1 MTTKTDMTVATE
13 IKRQLGN
20 KCLAMIGAKNIFGGE
35 KHLQMK
41 LGRNAH
47 KWTHLTIT
55 LNDMD
60 TYDLRFIRIF
70 KMDIKNEKIVS
81 GVYADMLHNVI
92 EDVTGMYTSL

>member
-1 MTTKTDMTVATE
+1 MATKTDMTIATE

-20 KCLAMIGAKNIFGGE
+20 KCLVMIGAKNIFGGE

-41 LGRNAH
+41 LGRNAG

-60 TYDLRFIRIF
+60 TYDFRFVRIF
-70 KMDIKNEKIVS
+70 KMDIRDEKVVD
-81 GVYADMLHNVI
+81 GAYADMMHKVI
-92 EDVTGMYTSL
+92 EDATGMYTSL